1 MTQNEAFA
9 LAERVT
15 GRNIDTVNVSV
26 EQVLGVVKHDEDV
39 RTRHWMEYAYSM
51 WIRGDNTVEN
61 EEAGV
66 WWCSRCKRAISG
78 YRQGAEAS
86 ARCREG
92 TAFVLKQ
99 VF

>member
-61 EEAGV
+61 AKKPEYG
-66 WWCSRCKRAISG
+66 
-78 YRQGAEAS
+78 GARDAKELYPDIGKELRPLQDVVKELHS
-86 ARCREG
+86 S
-92 TAFVLKQ
+92 
-99 VF
+99 